1 MATLAEFTQ
10 GFIDRSL
17 SIGQRAAEQIVISV
31 RRLDQFAGHHVEV
44 HELSRDLLCRFLRRR
59 LTTCSAFTV
68 KRNRAH
74 LIQLWREAAEEG
86 LVTPPPKIPAIKL
99 PKPVPRAISLDV
111 ITRLLGAAGCQTS
124 LMRNTQTPSSLFWR
138 AAILFIYDVGV
149 RLTAMLDIERGDID
163 ITNRIVVLRHDSAKT
178 MLGQV
183 LDFSEQ
189 TAEAIGDLM
198 QANGGKHV
206 WEWPYRKRMIWL
218 HFKRLMVA
226 AGLQPENGVAFHALR
241 KSHASYTM
249 LVSDQETARKRMG
262 HTSALMTER
271 YIDPRIIVAN
281 SARLADRLPRP

>member
-10 GFIDRSL
+10 GFIGRSL
-17 SIGQRAAEQIVISV
+17 SIGEGAAEQIEISV

-44 HELSRDLLCRFLRRR
+44 HELSRDLLCRFLLSR
-59 LTTCSAFTV
+59 LKTCSAFTV

-74 LIQLWREAAEEG
+74 LIQLWREAAEDG
-86 LVTPPPKIPAIKL
+86 LVSPPPKIPAIKL

-111 ITRLLGAAGCQTS
+111 ITRLLTAAGCQTS
-124 LMRNTQTPSSLFWR
+124 LMRGTLTQSSLFWR

-149 RLTAMLDIERGDID
+149 RLTAMLDVERDDID
-163 ITNRIVVLRHDSAKT
+163 IKQRIVVLRHNSAKT

-189 TAEAIGDLM
+189 TADAINDLM
-198 QANGGKHV
+198 RANGGKLV
-206 WEWPYRKRMIWL
+206 WKWPYRKRMIWL
-218 HFKRLMVA
+218 HFKRLMVE
-226 AGLQPENGVAFHALR
+226 AGLRPENGVAFHALR

-262 HTSALMTER
+262 HTSAVMTER